1 MLKTA
6 SASKKP
12 TDFDSIRIQLASPE
26 TIRAWSHGE
35 VTKPET
41 INYRSFKP
49 ERDGLFCERTFG
61 PVKDWNCHCGKY
73 KGIRYRGVVCDR
85 CGVEVTQ
92 AKVRRERLGHI
103 ELACAVS
110 HIWYFKSLPSRIGAL
125 LDVSMRNLERVLYY
139 ESYIVLDPKDA
150 PGVERFGLLTEDE
163 LFDLMEQGYD
173 PEVDMGAPA
182 VKNLLMHIDI
192 EELSAELRTQV
203 RMETSVQRKQEA
215 LKRLKVVEAFRQ
227 SENRPEW
234 LIADLAIMLANGITV
249 PAYTTYTEKDYKYLI
264 EDCEPTVVIVSNNE
278 MLKKLNTTIN
288 EKSFIKKVI
297 TFDEVEKAHH
307 NLNINNKEKYLDF
320 DSITKNDLEDE
331 DKIQNLNLKR
341 SSVACIIYTSG
352 TGGNPKGVILSHGGI
367 LNNLVGAC
375 EIMKPLIDSRPI
387 FLTWLP
393 LSHSYEHCVQFA
405 QIAVGAKVF
414 YAEKIE
420 KLLDNISE
428 AKPTIMTAV
437 PRFYQNLYNKINM
450 NMKKAKG
457 FKKKLIKATIDLGKK
472 ELLKQKMNFPER
484 LMNSVVN
491 TLVRKK
497 VKKQFG
503 GNLKAFISGGGALD
517 KEIGEFLNAIG
528 LPTLQGYGLTE
539 TSPVVSCNPIHKIR
553 VETVGPPFKGNEVK
567 IAEDGEI
574 LVKGENVML
583 GYWNKKEDTAKV
595 IKDGWLYTGDIGEID
610 PRDGY
615 LKITDRK
622 KDIIVSAG
630 GDNISPAKIENQLSN
645 SPEIDQCLVY
655 GEGKKY
661 LVALIVPSKEFKE
674 QKEKI
679 KKIINEI
686 NKNLTL
692 VEKIKKFHLI
702 NENFSIENGLLTPT
716 MKVKRNK
723 VTLKYKQEL
732 EKLY

>member
-1 MLKTA
+1 MNLDNFNSLIELFFYQAEKQNPHSVLLQWLNPNNKKKFTWEETKINIFKL
-6 SASKKP
+6 SKIIKKNI
-12 TDFDSIRIQLASPE
+12 TE
-26 TIRAWSHGE
+26 G
-35 VTKPET
+35 
-41 INYRSFKP
+41 
-49 ERDGLFCERTFG
+49 
-61 PVKDWNCHCGKY
+61 
-73 KGIRYRGVVCDR
+73 DR
-85 CGVEVTQ
+85 C
-92 AKVRRERLGHI
+92 
-103 ELACAVS
+103 
-110 HIWYFKSLPSRIGAL
+110 L
-125 LDVSMRNLERVLYY
+125 LV
-139 ESYIVLDPKDA
+139 
-150 PGVERFGLLTEDE
+150 
-163 LFDLMEQGYD
+163 
-173 PEVDMGAPA
+173 
-182 VKNLLMHIDI
+182 
-192 EELSAELRTQV
+192 
-203 RMETSVQRKQEA
+203 
-215 LKRLKVVEAFRQ
+215 

-234 LIADLAIMLANGITV
+234 FIADLAIMLSGGITV
-249 PAYTTYTEKDYKYLI
+249 PAYTTYTEDDYKYLI
-264 EDCEPTVVIVSNNE
+264 EDCEPTVVIISNNE

-320 DSITKNDLEDE
+320 NSVTKDNLVDE
-331 DKIQNLNLKR
+331 DKVQNLNLKR
-341 SSVACIIYTSG
+341 SSAACIIYTSG
-352 TGGNPKGVILSHGGI
+352 TGGNQKGVILSHGGI

-437 PRFYQNLYNKINM
+437 PRFYQNLYNKINL

-472 ELLKQKMNFPER
+472 ELLKQKMNFRER

-503 GNLKAFISGGGALD
+503 GNLKAFVSGGGALD

-553 VETVGPPFKGNEVK
+553 VETVGPPFKGNKVK

-583 GYWNKKEDTAKV
+583 GYWNKKEDTEKV
-595 IKDGWLYTGDIGEID
+595 IKGGWLYTGDIGEID

-630 GDNISPAKIENQLSN
+630 GDNISPAKIENHLSN
-645 SPEIDQCLVY
+645 FPVIDQCLVY
-655 GEGKKY
+655 GEGKNY
-661 LVALIVPSKEFKE
+661 LVVLIVPSKEFKE

-679 KKIINEI
+679 NEIINEI

-692 VEKIKKFHLI
+692 VEKIKKFYLI